1 MQTSIQ
7 HKIFFSLPP
16 NIVWEYL
23 TKAELI
29 EQWLMKNDFKPVV
42 GYDFKFTTRALPNF
56 NFDGVVYCK
65 VLEVTPFKKLVYSW
79 KGGPGN
85 NKITLDSIVEWTLH
99 EKDNGTELEL
109 NHTGFR
115 EADRNMFALMNTG
128 WLKNMQKIN
137 ELINTAKHGTNNP

>member
-1 MQTSIQ
+1 
-7 HKIFFSLPP
+7 
-16 NIVWEYL
+16 
-23 TKAELI
+23 
-29 EQWLMKNDFKPVV
+29 MKNDFKSVV

-109 NHTGFR
+109 NHTGFS
-115 EADRNMFALMNTG
+115 EADTNMFALMNT
-128 WLKNMQKIN
+128 
-137 ELINTAKHGTNNP
+137 